1 MYDYPSQF
9 CGSVGL
15 GWVCLPWGVSCGY
28 SQMVAGA
35 GVIQKLDRAGFQD
48 GFFRHMSNASFEIL
62 ELLGAAQ
69 QSLPLYAASL
79 RG

>member
-1 MYDYPSQF
+1 
-9 CGSVGL
+9 
-15 GWVCLPWGVSCGY
+15 
-28 SQMVAGA
+28 MVAGA
-35 GVIQKLDRAGFQD
+35 GVIQELDRAGFQD

-79 RG
+79 HG